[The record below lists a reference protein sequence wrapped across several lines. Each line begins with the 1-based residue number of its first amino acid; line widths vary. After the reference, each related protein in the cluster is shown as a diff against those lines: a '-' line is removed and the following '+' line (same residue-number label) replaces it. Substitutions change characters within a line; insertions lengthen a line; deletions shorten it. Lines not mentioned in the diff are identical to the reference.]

1 MKLADFA
8 IKHPAIITIILIAL
22 ILFGIISLRGLRQDM
37 LSDINMPSVVI
48 FTIYPGAGPHDIERE
63 VTDILEG
70 ELTTLEGINSM
81 SSTSGDSASFITLE
95 FDWETDIDI
104 KIPEI
109 REKINNVMDQL
120 PDGIEGPP
128 SMIKIS
134 PDLLPILSVSVTGS
148 MDRETLTR
156 FAEDYIVPSVSRVSG
171 VAAVNLQGGVSMITD
186 VRLDLKKLEARGI
199 SVLEVFQQLKHSNV
213 SFPAGAVV
221 FRDRELNV
229 RTMGDFS
236 SLQEI
241 ENLVVGYKDET
252 FIRLKDVA
260 DVTIAEKDVEV
271 YAVSDGEE
279 IIILDIMKQQGSD
292 TNEIIAEI
300 YEILD
305 SIKRER
311 QGVIDYQPVADQSVD
326 IKLAINSVKNS
337 AILGGIL
344 AVVILFLFLHNLRT
358 TLIIAVSIPLS
369 IVFAFIAM
377 SVKGQSLNIMTLGG
391 LTVGIGMI
399 VDSSIVVLE
408 NIHKNFR
415 KSGDSKQAASAG
427 TSEVGGA
434 IIASTTTSLCVFIP
448 MLFVKS
454 YAGAVLNDVAWT
466 IIYALSAA
474 LLVAIFV
481 VPFLASKLLK
491 PEENVRNSNLF
502 GSLSGGIEKGLAR
515 LERGYRKAL
524 RWAIRNRLFVLL
536 FAVSVLIISILAFDF
551 IGFEF
556 VPSTDMNE
564 LQISIETPQGYTLE
578 KTREKV
584 EEIEQLVLDL
594 VPETEGTI
602 FYVGQA
608 DSFGFTKT
616 ANQTF
621 GRVRLTS
628 SKKRKRDIFTII
640 DLLQREITAKVPD
653 VNATVVNGGL
663 GALSAMATGGQ
674 GFKIEVYGNNMDDVL
689 EASQMVQEILK
700 QDPNTT
706 KTELNVSLNKQE
718 IVSDLALDYMGNL
731 GVTPYEAAV
740 SSRIIFN
747 GMETGKYRTEDRSY
761 DIFLRS
767 EIAGKEISE
776 DIMNTLVLK
785 SQGGK
790 LITFANFA
798 DLSVEPTISAI
809 HHENKMK
816 SIIVTAYLKEPDVRG
831 TSSRVTEKIRE
842 MNLPIGVNWEITGGT
857 AEMMESFRT
866 LLFSILIAVFLV
878 YTVMVIQFER
888 FTQPLIVMAAIPFT
902 VIGVTA
908 GLLIFGSTLS
918 IVSFM
923 GLIALA
929 GIVVNNAIV
938 LIDYINLLR
947 RRDKKDVLQAI
958 LDGGSSRLKP
968 ILMTTLTTILGVL
981 PLAFGLGEGAE
992 MYSPLGQTI
1001 AGGLVT
1007 STLITLFLVPVL
1019 YYILETRKER
1029 LQAAKAASGGQS
1041 PQPPFDHEDLPSS
1054 QGGDI

>member
-22 ILFGIISLRGLRQDM
+22 ILFGIVSLRGLRQDM
-37 LSDINMPSVVI
+37 LSDISLPSVVI
-48 FTIYPGAGPHDIERE
+48 FTIYPGAGPEDIERE
-63 VTDILEG
+63 VTDILED
-70 ELTTLEGINSM
+70 ELTTLEGINSIG
-81 SSTSGDSASFITLE
+81 STSGDSASFITLE
-95 FDWETDIDI
+95 FDWETDVDS

-120 PDGIEGPP
+120 PESIEGPP

-134 PDLLPILSVSVTGS
+134 PDLLPILSVSITGG
-148 MDRETLTR
+148 MDRDTLTR
-156 FAEDYIVPSVSRVSG
+156 FAEDHIVPSVSRVSG
-171 VAAVNLQGGVSMITD
+171 VAAVNLQGGVSMIAD
-186 VRLDLKKLEARGI
+186 VQLDLKKLEARGI
-199 SVLEVFQQLKHSNV
+199 SALEVFQQLQYSNV
-213 SFPAGAVV
+213 SFPAGSVV
-221 FRDRELNV
+221 FRGRELKV
-229 RTMGDFS
+229 RTVGDFS
-236 SLQEI
+236 SIEEI
-241 ENLVVGYKDET
+241 ENLVVGYKNET

-260 DVTIAEKDVEV
+260 GVAIAEKDVEV
-271 YAVSDGEE
+271 YAVSEGEN
-279 IIILDIMKQQGSD
+279 IIVLDVMKQQGSD

-300 YEILD
+300 YKILD
-305 SIKRER
+305 EIKQER
-311 QGVIDYQPVADQSVD
+311 QGVIDYHPVVDQGVD

-408 NIHKNFR
+408 NIHKNFQ
-415 KSGDSKQAASAG
+415 KSGDRVEAASVG
-427 TSEVGGA
+427 TAEVGGA

-454 YAGAVLNDVAWT
+454 YAGAILNDVAWT
-466 IIYALSAA
+466 IIYALAAA

-491 PEENVRNSNLF
+491 KEETAGKRKLV
-502 GSLSGGIEKGLAR
+502 GTLSGGIEKGLGG

-524 RWAIRNRLFVLL
+524 RWAVRNRVFVLL
-536 FAVSVLIISILAFDF
+536 FAVSVLIVSILAFDF

-564 LQISIETPQGYTLE
+564 LQISIETPQGYTLD
-578 KTREKV
+578 KTRIKVAEV
-584 EEIEQLVLDL
+584 EELLLEL

-608 DSFGFTKT
+608 DSFGFRKT
-616 ANQTF
+616 VNQTF
-621 GRVRLTS
+621 GRVRLIS
-628 SKKRKRDIFTII
+628 SKKRDRNIFTII
-640 DLLQREITAKVPD
+640 DLLQREITAQIPD
-653 VNATVVNGGL
+653 VNATVTNGGL

-689 EASQMVQEILK
+689 EAAQMVQEILK

-706 KTELNVSLNKQE
+706 KTELNVSLNKEE

-761 DIFLRS
+761 DILLRS
-767 EIAGKEISE
+767 EIAGKKITE

-785 SQGGK
+785 SQSGK
-790 LITFANFA
+790 LITFANFV
-798 DLSVEPTISAI
+798 DMSVEPTVSAI

-816 SIIVTAYLKEPDVRG
+816 SIIVTAYLEEPDVRG
-831 TSSRVTEKIRE
+831 TTTRVTNKLKAI
-842 MNLPIGVNWEITGGT
+842 NLPIGVDWEITGGT

-866 LLFSILIAVFLV
+866 LLFAILIAVFLV

-888 FTQPLIVMAAIPFT
+888 FTQPLIVMASIPFT

-918 IVSFM
+918 IISFM

-947 RRDKKDVLQAI
+947 KRDGKGILEAI

-981 PLAFGLGEGAE
+981 PLAFGLGEGSE
-992 MYSPLGQTI
+992 MYSPLGQAI
-1001 AGGLVT
+1001 SGGLLT
-1007 STLITLFLVPVL
+1007 STLITLFIVPVL
-1019 YYILETRKER
+1019 YYIIETRKER
-1029 LQAAKAASGGQS
+1029 
-1041 PQPPFDHEDLPSS
+1041 PQRKTPPS
-1054 QGGDI
+1054 QGGDT